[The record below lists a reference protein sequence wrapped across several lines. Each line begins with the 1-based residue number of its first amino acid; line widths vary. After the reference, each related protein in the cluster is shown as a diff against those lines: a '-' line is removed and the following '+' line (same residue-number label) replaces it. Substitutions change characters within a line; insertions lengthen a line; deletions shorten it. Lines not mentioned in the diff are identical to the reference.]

1 MSLPPLRRQVLV
13 ACDQTT
19 AYRLFLGEIGS
30 WWPLATHGCF
40 GAGGSLA
47 LTDGRIVETG
57 PAGEIAIWGTILTED
72 EPRTVSFT
80 WHPGRD
86 ADAATRVTVTFTL
99 TGDPDTTLV
108 TLEHTGWEAYDDPD
122 AARGEYAGGWV
133 SVLGSYAGVRTPRAD
148 GAELWFVL
156 EHTAGPAT
164 PPDGVFASVDFPKHL
179 RFLGE
184 LLADGLLVAGGPLP
198 DTPGAGMTIVRT
210 SSVGAA
216 RSLVSAAQTRDGSVT
231 CGLLEVRVRPWR
243 VAMTGDAL
251 FLGGAFR

>member
-13 ACDQTT
+13 ACDQAT

-47 LTDGRIVETG
+47 VTHGRIVETG
-57 PAGEIAIWGTILTED
+57 PAGEIAVWGTILAED
-72 EPRTVSFT
+72 APRTVSFT
-80 WHPGRD
+80 WHPGHE
-86 ADAATRVTVTFTL
+86 ADAATQVAVTFTP
-99 TGDPDTTLV
+99 TGGPDATLV
-108 TLEHTGWEAYDDPD
+108 TLEHSGWEAYDDPE

-133 SVLGSYAGVRTPRAD
+133 SVLGSYAGVRTPGTD

-156 EHTAGPAT
+156 EHAAGPAT
-164 PPDGVFASVDFPKHL
+164 PPDGVFASADFPKHL

-210 SSVGAA
+210 NSVGAA

-231 CGLLEVRVRPWR
+231 CGLLEVRVRPWW
-243 VAMTGDAL
+243 VAMTGND
-251 FLGGAFR
+251 